1 MTKVKPMPLYEAEMK
16 VMLLN
21 HLFAKGVV
29 SNGDTILNEFTF
41 NKFERRI
48 DLAVLTQNQ
57 LLGIEIKSEVDS
69 LSRLEGQLLEYQ
81 NYFDK
86 VIVFVADKHVKN
98 SLKIINGNEELIAY
112 CDGKFSCKKRGKIT
126 KTKNKLHYI
135 RMMRA
140 NELAKLCNFFGQGA
154 TALSRKKLEIEA
166 EKIPIKHLREWSF
179 HFLKERH
186 SSNTQ
191 VFWKKVYKCIDEN
204 HFSLLNENRT
214 LNKKGSPDS
223 IAQSILK
230 GKKDTISIDID
241 SLCLSY

>member
-1 MTKVKPMPLYEAEMK
+1 MTDVKTMTLYEAEMK
-16 VMLLN
+16 AMLLN
-21 HLFAKGVV
+21 HLFAKGIV

-48 DLAVLTQNQ
+48 DLAVLTRNQ

-112 CDGKFSCKKRGKIT
+112 CGGKFLCKKRGKIT

-140 NELAKLCNFFGQGA
+140 NELAKLCNLFGQGA
-154 TALSRKKLEIEA
+154 SALPRKKLEIEA
-166 EKIPIKHLREWSF
+166 EKISIKHLREWSF
-179 HFLKERH
+179 HFLKKRYSE
-186 SSNTQ
+186 NTQ
-191 VFWKKVYKCIDEN
+191 NFWKNAYDSIDEN
-204 HFSLLNENRT
+204 HLSLLNRNRR

-230 GKKDTISIDID
+230 GKKETISLDIDIP
-241 SLCLSY
+241 CFSY